1 MSKKKL
7 DSKNRWRNKVVAF
20 RVSPQEGEKLDRMVA
35 LSGLTKQEYLCR
47 RVLDESILVKPS
59 PRILKNLSAQLEQLH
74 LDIEKLSSLDSDS
87 EDCLETLSYVTT
99 MLAGLAGGAA

>member
-7 DSKNRWRNKVVAF
+7 DPKNRWRNKVVAF

-47 RVLDESILVKPS
+47 RVLDEAIVIKPS
-59 PRILKNLSAQLEQLH
+59 PRILKRLNTQLDQLH
-74 LDIEKLSSLDSDS
+74 QDVEKLSSLADSN
-87 EDCLETLSYVTT
+87 EDVLETLSYVTRV
-99 MLAGLAGGAA
+99 LDGFAGGAA

>member
-7 DSKNRWRNKVVAF
+7 DPKNRWRNKVVAF
-20 RVSPQEGEKLDRMVA
+20 RVSPEEGEKLDCMVA

-47 RVLDESILVKPS
+47 RVLDETITIKPS
-59 PRILKNLSAQLEQLH
+59 PRILKNLNTQLDQLH
-74 LDIEKLSSLDSDS
+74 QDVDKLSSLADSD
-87 EDCLETLSYVTT
+87 EDVLETLFYVTR